1 MMKIKHSVNV
11 LPCMALNLI
20 RTAEV
25 APAEM
30 RDTTRVTM
38 RLETFF
44 MIAIEVDRL
53 RSTKKNLPMSHGR
66 SGLVFSVMSK
76 AALLSVQCE
85 KRQF

>member
-44 MIAIEVDRL
+44 MIAIEVGSSSISKEKPANDSWQV
-53 RSTKKNLPMSHGR
+53 RSC
-66 SGLVFSVMSK
+66 
-76 AALLSVQCE
+76 VQCHV
-85 KRQF
+85 